1 MLPFALARE
10 SFEGRNV
17 KYSSSFSTKKIIKQR
32 QGTFL
37 HQARRAKVQE
47 RRQQATLYDI

>member
-1 MLPFALARE
+1 M
-10 SFEGRNV
+10 N
-17 KYSSSFSTKKIIKQR
+17 QR

-47 RRQQATLYDI
+47 RRQQETLGDILISENM

>member
-1 MLPFALARE
+1 L
-10 SFEGRNV
+10 GRQA
-17 KYSSSFSTKKIIKQR
+17 KLEAIIQTKKIKNQR

-47 RRQQATLYDI
+47 RRQHETLTEILSR

>member
-1 MLPFALARE
+1 M
-10 SFEGRNV
+10 NNC
-17 KYSSSFSTKKIIKQR
+17 

-47 RRQQATLYDI
+47 RRQQETLNERLQILNSCPVSD

>member
-1 MLPFALARE
+1 MFQ
-10 SFEGRNV
+10 
-17 KYSSSFSTKKIIKQR
+17 TKKIINQR

-47 RRQQATLYDI
+47 RRQHETLYGIYNKTVNAPKIFGLLF